1 MYRSL
6 GEIVGGWTKNVAV
19 GARQSAQGWEAAA
32 LPAMLGYLLLFWLL
46 PSGVLLGATARH
58 LVAGSGTGPWTL
70 WSGAAT
76 AVGLALW
83 RSAYAR
89 FGVPG
94 RYALLYPLGSALVA
108 FIVLR
113 SWVRGKRRIEWKGRT
128 YAAGGRA

>member
-1 MYRSL
+1 
-6 GEIVGGWTKNVAV
+6 
-19 GARQSAQGWEAAA
+19 
-32 LPAMLGYLLLFWLL
+32 
-46 PSGVLLGATARH
+46 
-58 LVAGSGTGPWTL
+58 
-70 WSGAAT
+70 
-76 AVGLALW
+76 LW